1 MTPIQL
7 LKATQAAI
15 GNGKLAE
22 EQEEIIKIQKESST
36 SVRDLDAARASLE
49 LKRTENL
56 QREKEVERIREH
68 EARQTETKNLQKRL
82 LWVEFE
88 DSKKEAKRLK
98 DRKIELK
105 RALDVCNSSRSR
117 ETVIVLVLVRH
128 Q

>member
-22 EQEEIIKIQKESST
+22 EQEEIIKIQRESST

-88 DSKKEAKRLK
+88 DAKKEAKRLK
-98 DRKIELK
+98 NRKIELK
-105 RALDVCNSSRSR
+105 KALDVCSSSS
-117 ETVIVLVLVRH
+117 
-128 Q
+128 